1 MLKEI
6 EIKNFRCFEQIK
18 ISGFERVNLIGGKNN
33 AGKTALLEAIF
44 LYKDPDGRSI
54 IALKTLRRESSEWI
68 EPIEPIESIEP
79 LESIEPIEL
88 MQSQLKSGWDKFFYS
103 LNKEAAIVIQ
113 GKNESNLIHKI
124 EICLDE
130 SGNVNNIFAD
140 QNVEKLRES
149 FLKDKDDLLV
159 LNIKSNRD
167 NQENV
172 QSVILATSS
181 RQYWF
186 GKRPNVKEP
195 PFIPSCMRSL
205 GTDLME
211 LFDLARLDDKY
222 REVLKAFQVLDSSIE
237 SVETF
242 SIGEPTL
249 YLRRKG
255 EKRLPLSLFGDAIN
269 RVAEIILKLVNSEH
283 KILLIDE
290 IENGIHYTNH
300 RNFWRFL
307 FRLAVELDTQIF
319 ATTHSLE
326 MLQAFADV
334 GLEPNQE
341 CSSAYFELA
350 KKPKTDQIIG
360 IRRDLETLNYALEH
374 KKGVRGE

>member
-6 EIKNFRCFEQIK
+6 EIQNFRCFEQIK

-33 AGKTALLEAIF
+33 AGKTALLEALF
-44 LYKDPDGRSI
+44 LNVAPEAGSLEILRE
-54 IALKTLRRESSEWI
+54 LRRESSEALEAMPQRAWDNLFFALKKDRI
-68 EPIEPIESIEP
+68 IVIIGEDENQKADQVEISIESLNEVMGIRALLSRSPDIRKIREIIDSLP
-79 LESIEPIEL
+79 KD
-88 MQSQLKSGWDKFFYS
+88 KSG
-103 LNKEAAIVIQ
+103 V
-113 GKNESNLIHKI
+113 
-124 EICLDE
+124 
-130 SGNVNNIFAD
+130 
-140 QNVEKLRES
+140 
-149 FLKDKDDLLV
+149 
-159 LNIKSNRD
+159 
-167 NQENV
+167 
-172 QSVILATSS
+172 SVITIKLIINEKRAVKSSLIASSSGLITTGSTSTTDEV
-181 RQYWF
+181 
-186 GKRPNVKEP
+186 PI
-195 PFIPSCMRSL
+195 IPSFIMFSGKEITEAYDR
-205 GTDLME
+205 
-211 LFDLARLDDKY
+211 ARLDDKDS
-222 REVLKAFQVLDSSIE
+222 EVLKAFQVLDSSIE
-237 SVETF
+237 SVESF

-269 RVAEIILKLVNSEH
+269 RVAEIILKLVNSQY

-290 IENGIHYTNH
+290 IENGIHYTSQ
-300 RNFWRFL
+300 REFWRVL

-350 KKPKTDQIIG
+350 KKPKTDRIIG

>member
-6 EIKNFRCFEQIK
+6 EIQNFRCFEQIK

-44 LYKDPDGRSI
+44 LNVVPEPSSILLLRELRKESLLAMKAMPDKAWDNLFHVLEKDKSI
-54 IALKTLRRESSEWI
+54 LIIGTDENNDTNQFTIQPIDPKIIDRKTLNLSTSHTN
-68 EPIEPIESIEP
+68 
-79 LESIEPIEL
+79 
-88 MQSQLKSGWDKFFYS
+88 KS
-103 LNKEAAIVIQ
+103 
-113 GKNESNLIHKI
+113 NESTFWVSSSTDLLIASSKGLI
-124 EICLDE
+124 
-130 SGNVNNIFAD
+130 NVNGDTDGITTD
-140 QNVEKLRES
+140 SIPTTGEVP
-149 FLKDKDDLLV
+149 
-159 LNIKSNRD
+159 I
-167 NQENV
+167 
-172 QSVILATSS
+172 
-181 RQYWF
+181 
-186 GKRPNVKEP
+186 
-195 PFIPSCMRSL
+195 IPSFIRIS
-205 GTDLME
+205 GKE
-211 LFDLARLDDKY
+211 LTQAYDRARLDDKDS
-222 REVLKAFQVLDSSIE
+222 EVLKAFQVIDPAIE
-237 SVETF
+237 SVESF

-255 EKRLPLSLFGDAIN
+255 EKRLPLSLFGDAMN
-269 RVAEIILKLVNSEH
+269 RVAYIMLKLVNAKH

-300 RNFWRFL
+300 RNFWRIL

-350 KKPKTDQIIG
+350 RKPKTNQIIG

-374 KKGVRGE
+374 QKGVRGE

>member
-6 EIKNFRCFEQIK
+6 EIQNFRCFEQIK

-44 LYKDPDGRSI
+44 LYKYPDCRSI
-54 IALKTLRRESSEWI
+54 FALKTLRRESSELREWR

-79 LESIEPIEL
+79 IEL
-88 MQSQLKSGWDKFFYS
+88 IQPSSKRGWENFFYS
-103 LNKEAAIVIQ
+103 LNKDAAIVIQ
-113 GKNESNLIHKI
+113 GKDERNVIHKT

-140 QNVEKLRES
+140 HNVERLRDY
-149 FLKDKDDLLV
+149 FLKDQDDLLV

-172 QSVILATSS
+172 QSVIIATSS
-181 RQYWF
+181 TQHWL
-186 GKRPNVKEP
+186 GSGPNLYEP
-195 PFIPSCMRSL
+195 PFIASCMRSL
-205 GTDLME
+205 GADLME

-237 SVETF
+237 SVESF

-269 RVAEIILKLVNSEH
+269 RVAEIILKVVNSQYQ
-283 KILLIDE
+283 ILLIDE
-290 IENGIHYTNH
+290 IENGIHYTSQ
-300 RNFWRFL
+300 REFWRFL

-341 CSSAYFELA
+341 CSSAYFEMA
-350 KKPKTDQIIG
+350 KKWKTDQIIG

-374 KKGVRGE
+374 QEGVRGE

>member
-6 EIKNFRCFEQIK
+6 EIQNFRCFEQIK

-33 AGKTALLEAIF
+33 AGKTALLEALLLTVAPQARTI
-44 LYKDPDGRSI
+44 
-54 IALKTLRRESSEWI
+54 TMLRDFRNESSKILPAMPNRAWATLFNAPQKNKFIVTFRKEDNN
-68 EPIEPIESIEP
+68 PYR
-79 LESIEPIEL
+79 LEI
-88 MQSQLKSGWDKFFYS
+88 S
-103 LNKEAAIVIQ
+103 LNSSVNLNQVLTIEGAEKIIDYWSRDDSPFS
-113 GKNESNLIHKI
+113 GLTIKLTRNE
-124 EICLDE
+124 
-130 SGNVNNIFAD
+130 
-140 QNVEKLRES
+140 
-149 FLKDKDDLLV
+149 
-159 LNIKSNRD
+159 
-167 NQENV
+167 QE
-172 QSVILATSS
+172 LATSS
-181 RQYWF
+181 LIA
-186 GKRPNVKEP
+186 GSPGPIITNSISTTDGLP
-195 PFIPSCMRSL
+195 IIPSFLRIS
-205 GTDLME
+205 GKE
-211 LFDLARLDDKY
+211 LTEAYDRARLDDKDS
-222 REVLKAFQVLDSSIE
+222 EVLKAFQILDPTIE
-237 SVETF
+237 SVESF

-269 RVAEIILKLVNSEH
+269 RVAEIILKLVNSEY

-290 IENGIHYTNH
+290 IENGIHYTSQ
-300 RNFWRFL
+300 REFWRIL

-374 KKGVRGE
+374 QEGVRGE

>member
-6 EIKNFRCFEQIK
+6 EIQNFRCFEQIK

-44 LYKDPDGRSI
+44 INFAPNASSLAILRE
-54 IALKTLRRESSEWI
+54 LRREPSKAI
-68 EPIEPIESIEP
+68 EYMANRTWDNLFYALKKDRFIVIIGKDENNTSRVEIQVEINS
-79 LESIEPIEL
+79 
-88 MQSQLKSGWDKFFYS
+88 LKSS
-103 LNKEAAIVIQ
+103 LIFKSRI
-113 GKNESNLIHKI
+113 NE
-124 EICLDE
+124 
-130 SGNVNNIFAD
+130 NISSWLSTKVPAGD
-140 QNVEKLRES
+140 LRNFRISTGE
-149 FLKDKDDLLV
+149 V
-159 LNIKSNRD
+159 PI
-167 NQENV
+167 
-172 QSVILATSS
+172 
-181 RQYWF
+181 
-186 GKRPNVKEP
+186 
-195 PFIPSCMRSL
+195 IPSFMMISGR
-205 GTDLME
+205 E
-211 LFDLARLDDKY
+211 LTEAYDNARLDEKDS
-222 REVLKAFQVLDSSIE
+222 EVLKAFQVIDPAIE
-237 SVETF
+237 SVESF

-255 EKRLPLSLFGDAIN
+255 EKRLPLSLFGDAMN

-290 IENGIHYTNH
+290 IENGIHYTSQ
-300 RNFWRFL
+300 RDFWRVL

-326 MLQAFADV
+326 MLQAFGDV

-374 KKGVRGE
+374 QKGVRGE

>member
-6 EIKNFRCFEQIK
+6 EIQNFRCFEQIK

-33 AGKTALLEAIF
+33 AGKTALLEALF
-44 LYKDPDGRSI
+44 LNFAPDASSLVILRD
-54 IALKTLRRESSEWI
+54 LRREPSKA
-68 EPIEPIESIEP
+68 
-79 LESIEPIEL
+79 LEAMPDRAWDNL
-88 MQSQLKSGWDKFFYS
+88 FYALKKDRF
-103 LNKEAAIVIQ
+103 IVII
-113 GKNESNLIHKI
+113 GKDDNNNTDRLEIKVEINSIKNKINFEFMRNEDQSTWSLSPVAAGGLLNFRIS
-124 EICLDE
+124 LDE
-130 SGNVNNIFAD
+130 VPI
-140 QNVEKLRES
+140 
-149 FLKDKDDLLV
+149 
-159 LNIKSNRD
+159 
-167 NQENV
+167 
-172 QSVILATSS
+172 
-181 RQYWF
+181 
-186 GKRPNVKEP
+186 
-195 PFIPSCMRSL
+195 IPSWLRISGKKL
-205 GTDLME
+205 TEAYDN
-211 LFDLARLDDKY
+211 ARLDDKDS
-222 REVLKAFQVLDSSIE
+222 EVLKAFQILDPTIE
-237 SVETF
+237 SVESF

-290 IENGIHYTNH
+290 IENGIHYKNQ
-300 RNFWRFL
+300 REFWRVL

-350 KKPKTDQIIG
+350 RKLKTNQIIG
-360 IRRDLETLNYALEH
+360 SRLDLETLNYALEH
-374 KKGVRGE
+374 KEGVRGE

>member
-6 EIKNFRCFEQIK
+6 EIQNFRCFEQIK

-33 AGKTALLEAIF
+33 AGKTALLEALV
-44 LYKDPDGRSI
+44 LYNDPDGRSI
-54 IALKTLRRESSEWI
+54 LALKTLRMESSESS
-68 EPIEPIESIEP
+68 ESIESV
-79 LESIEPIEL
+79 ESI
-88 MQSQLKSGWDKFFYS
+88 KSIYKRGWNHFFYS
-103 LNKEAAIVIQ
+103 LNKDAVIVIH
-113 GKNESNLIHKI
+113 GKDETNVVHKI
-124 EICLDE
+124 EIWLDE
-130 SGNVNNIFAD
+130 SGNVNNIFSH
-140 QNVEKLRES
+140 QNVERLREL
-149 FLKDKDDLLV
+149 FLKYKDDLLI
-159 LNIKSNRD
+159 LNIKSNRN

-172 QSVILATSS
+172 NSVVIASPKMSTYQGSHFNQL
-181 RQYWF
+181 
-186 GKRPNVKEP
+186 
-195 PFIPSCMRSL
+195 PFIPSCMRSSGANL
-205 GTDLME
+205 TAE
-211 LFDLARLDDKY
+211 FDVARLNEKDS
-222 REVLKAFQVLDSSIE
+222 EVLKAFQIIDPAIE
-237 SVETF
+237 SVESF

-255 EKRLPLSLFGDAIN
+255 EKRLPLSLFGDAMN
-269 RVAEIILKLVNSEH
+269 RVADIILKLVNSEH

-290 IENGIHYTNH
+290 IENGIHYTNQ
-300 RNFWRFL
+300 RNFWRVL

-350 KKPKTDQIIG
+350 KKPKTNQIIG

-374 KKGVRGE
+374 QKGVRGE